1 MAFSEIDRNLLQ
13 RCLARQ
19 PHAWEDLVDRFLGL
33 VVHVV
38 NHTARSR
45 SIGIGPQDLEDL
57 SADVFAALLADDM
70 AVLRRFRG
78 QSSLATYL
86 TVVARRIVVRDLLK
100 RRIIPN
106 ASDTS
111 EIDRYADAGPS
122 AVDRISDRDLVER
135 LLEELDGGEAEVVRL
150 FHLDGKSY
158 DEISRETGIPENSIG
173 PTLSRARARMQRAG
187 LKTTANS

>member
-1 MAFSEIDRNLLQ
+1 
-13 RCLARQ
+13 
-19 PHAWEDLVDRFLGL
+19 
-33 VVHVV
+33 
-38 NHTARSR
+38 
-45 SIGIGPQDLEDL
+45 
-57 SADVFAALLADDM
+57 
-70 AVLRRFRG
+70 
-78 QSSLATYL
+78 LATYL